1 MSGTYSPYQ
10 GPPQGPGGYPA
21 PPNPGARYI
30 DLTYIECLSYMTESW
45 VILGTTCLNWYLCRF
60 PTYTPGQ
67 QRGPSPP
74 QNLGQRPPNA
84 GEDLVEKPIYFISQ
98 VAVPNNTRCTPCTS
112 NNHSSSKRATLSM
125 CLRSVISVLSL
136 ATSGQLPSQWISHKV
151 RPAQYF

>member
-30 DLTYIECLSYMTESW
+30 ESTYIECLSYMTESW
-45 VILGTTCLNWYLCRF
+45 VILGTTCQNWYFCRF

-84 GEDLVEKPIYFISQ
+84 GEDLVEKPVYDMNPLNFPGGGPQQYQMHPMHQQQPQQQQTCYTFHVPQ
-98 VAVPNNTRCTPCTS
+98 VCYLCTLTS
-112 NNHSSSKRATLSM
+112 NIRTITKPM
-125 CLRSVISVLSL
+125 DIS
-136 ATSGQLPSQWISHKV
+136 
-151 RPAQYF
+151 